1 MAPACDRPREPLR
14 DQGEKGQ
21 KGGEGKGFHKPS
33 GKALKK
39 GESQQKE
46 EGPGGEAT
54 SEESA
59 TSAETMKGLLEEA
72 NRILKGLSARTGEAE
87 SRTKDERLI
96 AMQGQLDEL
105 RELKVLR
112 LSRIGKEQEAY
123 GLLDS
128 GATNPMRGKR
138 RGEDLSQLEEV
149 QVTRRQSGRDED
161 DGIRSHGGGR

>member
-1 MAPACDRPREPLR
+1 
-14 DQGEKGQ
+14 
-21 KGGEGKGFHKPS
+21 
-33 GKALKK
+33 LKK

-59 TSAETMKGLLEEA
+59 ASAETMKGLLEEA

-87 SRTKDERLI
+87 SRTKDERLT

-105 RELKVLR
+105 RKLKVLR

-128 GATNPMRGKR
+128 GATNAWQKKR
-138 RGEDLSQLEEV
+138 RRS
-149 QVTRRQSGRDED
+149 VTTGRGPGDAGRRQSGRDED
-161 DGIRSHGGGR
+161 NGIRSHGGGR

>member
-1 MAPACDRPREPLR
+1 
-14 DQGEKGQ
+14 
-21 KGGEGKGFHKPS
+21 
-33 GKALKK
+33 
-39 GESQQKE
+39 
-46 EGPGGEAT
+46 
-54 SEESA
+54 
-59 TSAETMKGLLEEA
+59 MKGRLEEA

-87 SRTKDERLI
+87 SRTKDERLT

-105 RELKVLR
+105 RKLKVLR

-149 QVTRRQSGRDED
+149 QVTLADGSQVGMKITASGVMVVEDEWAE
-161 DGIRSHGGGR
+161 SHCPTWPPDQQVRICGVMEERAHDSKPPHSWKGGGLHEKWMSSGIPA